1 MINASKTEKT
11 LVLFINHTNFLLGLR
26 EDVIAR
32 ESIPPARQR
41 VTTAST
47 RGSLRGGR

>member
-1 MINASKTEKT
+1 
-11 LVLFINHTNFLLGLR
+11 
-26 EDVIAR
+26 VIAR

-47 RGSLRGGR
+47 RGSLRGGRWRGRAAARAGRERKGKEALLIYLI